1 MNTSQMNMTCTTRFL
16 CFILLHIFLFTL
28 TNAQSPYYMVN
39 FCQNS
44 TEKTNNTSYRSNVN
58 NLLLWID
65 TDSATGSVS
74 NHIAINSNKTNN
86 NDNDGDV
93 VYGFYDCR
101 GDIIGSFCQFCINAA
116 VRDIALRCPNG
127 VSAMIWYDI
136 CVIGYSDHNTSGK
149 ISVTPSWNL
158 TGTKTAKNST
168 ELDKA
173 VNDMRNLIGKVTAE
187 ANSNWAVG
195 EFNWNDTEKR
205 YGWVQCNSDLTKD
218 GCRYCL
224 ETMLDKVPQC
234 CGTKVKWAVV
244 SPSCGME
251 IDDNKFYNFQTESP
265 PSLPNPGKYHSL
277 NFKSFRGIELQDN
290 VVNAETLKIR
300 MFVTKFSHE
309 KRKSVPWFMETSFMI
324 TMKTCVIYLVFK
336 SRRSQ

>member
-1 MNTSQMNMTCTTRFL
+1 VFGTSVFNSTHSRTQHNAETFLLTYMSPLLFFEIVERKNSTMNTSQMNMTCTTRFL
-16 CFILLHIFLFTL
+16 SFILLHIFLFTL
-28 TNAQSPYYMVN
+28 TNAQSPYYMLN

-101 GDIIGSFCQFCINAA
+101 GDITGSFCQFCINAA
-116 VRDIALRCPNG
+116 VRDIAQRCPNG

-158 TGTKTAKNST
+158 TGTKNAKDST
-168 ELDKA
+168 ELEKA
-173 VNDMRNLIGKVTAE
+173 VNDMRKLIGKVTAE

-195 EFNWNDTEKR
+195 EFNWSDTEKR

-251 IDDNKFYNFQTESP
+251 IDDNKFYNLQTESP
-265 PSLPNPGKYHSL
+265 PSFQNPGI
-277 NFKSFRGIELQDN
+277 SFLEFEL
-290 VVNAETLKIR
+290 LLR
-300 MFVTKFSHE
+300 
-309 KRKSVPWFMETSFMI
+309 
-324 TMKTCVIYLVFK
+324 Y
-336 SRRSQ
+336 